1 MSMRSASPSLSEVLD
16 ECASLAV
23 GGGII
28 TMTLFPFALPC
39 IALVGALAVA
49 AGLLGLAIGVI
60 AAALAASLLLARRAT
75 RRIRRRDQLPPRSDN
90 RGLGAPNHEDRAARK
105 SRGPAAPGARATPPR
120 ASMPEW

>member
-39 IALVGALAVA
+39 IALVGALAVG

-60 AAALAASLLLARRAT
+60 AGALAAPLLLARRVTGESAGAIDCRRGAT
-75 RRIRRRDQLPPRSDN
+75 IEVSCAEP
-90 RGLGAPNHEDRAARK
+90 
-105 SRGPAAPGARATPPR
+105 
-120 ASMPEW
+120 